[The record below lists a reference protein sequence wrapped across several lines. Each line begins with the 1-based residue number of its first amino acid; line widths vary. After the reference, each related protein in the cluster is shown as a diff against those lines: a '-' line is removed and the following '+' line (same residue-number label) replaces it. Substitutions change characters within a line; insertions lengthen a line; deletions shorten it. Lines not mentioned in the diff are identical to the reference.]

1 MKGTGNPKILIVKL
15 SAIGDVVHALP
26 ALNALRTRFPR
37 AWITWLVE
45 EAAAPLILG
54 HPALDRV
61 LISRRKQWTKGL
73 KTPAWRENLTAMGD
87 FVRRLRDT
95 PYDMIIDLQA
105 SLKGAALILLA
116 RGRKKI
122 GYGPG
127 MTHQEESFRVLN
139 RRIPMISMEVHAL
152 DRNLRLL
159 EAIGVPCRE
168 ISYRLPVSPADR
180 RHARRLLMEA
190 GKNTNGPAVAI
201 NPVAKWESKLWI
213 ENRFARVA
221 DQLVERY
228 GAAVCF
234 TGAGEDIPVIDR
246 IQSMMRHRSANLAG
260 RTSLLELAALYGQV
274 DCVISTDTGPMHIAA
289 AAEAPVVAI
298 FGPTAP
304 WRTGPHG
311 SKHQVLQADL
321 PCVPCFRRHC
331 PDCPCMAAVTV
342 DDVLNALHR
351 VLETRKKEEG

>member
-1 MKGTGNPKILIVKL
+1 MEGTGNPKILIVKL

-61 LISRRKQWTKGL
+61 LISRRKQWLKGL
-73 KTPAWRENLTAMGD
+73 KTPAWRENLTAMGN

-95 PYDMIIDLQA
+95 PYDMVIDLQA

-116 RGRKKI
+116 RGRAKI

-139 RRIPMISMEVHAL
+139 RRLPMISMEVHAL

-168 ISYRLPVSPADR
+168 IAYRLTDPLCDLTTQVSRAGLERSVRVGAVPGHRIRFFPNGVDAEDFRPDPEAERFVVEMACLLRAASGEVTVAHDR
-180 RHARRLLMEA
+180 
-190 GKNTNGPAVAI
+190 
-201 NPVAKWESKLWI
+201 
-213 ENRFARVA
+213 
-221 DQLVERY
+221 
-228 GAAVCF
+228 
-234 TGAGEDIPVIDR
+234 
-246 IQSMMRHRSANLAG
+246 
-260 RTSLLELAALYGQV
+260 LEMGLFPRAFWLETLAAAGFEASVVPLEH
-274 DCVISTDTGPMHIAA
+274 STAA
-289 AAEAPVVAI
+289 GYEVFV
-298 FGPTAP
+298 
-304 WRTGPHG
+304 G
-311 SKHQVLQADL
+311 SR
-321 PCVPCFRRHC
+321 PGF
-331 PDCPCMAAVTV
+331 
-342 DDVLNALHR
+342 
-351 VLETRKKEEG
+351 